1 MKITKLLN
9 RTLVVAAMLVCSSC
23 KPEGG
28 DDPQPDTRTNTT
40 VRAVVIGME
49 NSKFAG
55 SCPGAHTDAIRMM
68 ETFRGWYPDVT
79 LLENEN
85 ATKESV
91 LAALNRAAEADFMIV
106 FYSGHGGSEV
116 FQQPGPEEIDG
127 KDEFLCLY
135 DTYLRDNDIWSV
147 ISKCNGRVWLIFDC
161 CHSETM
167 FRSVGFEMKMVEN
180 SALIK
185 ADGMSMLCW
194 SGCADDTY
202 SYGDPSGG
210 VFTSAILRNMFY
222 DKTYDEVWKEL
233 EADKILKS
241 YERIKRTKIGNGF
254 DGKKLIR

>member
-1 MKITKLLN
+1 MNKKIVSTLLAVSVI
-9 RTLVVAAMLVCSSC
+9 LAGC
-23 KPEGG
+23 KPKPETIEE
-28 DDPQPDTRTNTT
+28 TRTNVTEK
-40 VRAVVIGME
+40 VSVVVIGME

-55 SCPGAHTDAIRMM
+55 SCPGAHTDAIRMR

-79 LLENEN
+79 LLENEH
-85 ATKESV
+85 ATKASV
-91 LAALNRAAEADFMIV
+91 IAALTKAAEADFMIL

-116 FQQPGPEEIDG
+116 FQKPGPEEVDG

-135 DTYLRDNDIWSV
+135 DTYLRDNDIWSI

-180 SALIK
+180 SALTK
-185 ADGMSMLCW
+185 AEGMSMLCW

-233 EADKILKS
+233 EKDQILKS

-254 DGKKLIR
+254 DGKLLIK